1 MALPSLQMGGGRRHK
16 MTGATR
22 QLGTSLW
29 SSMSRRRSGRVTCC
43 PIHIEEG
50 DDETPD
56 VSKAFF

>member
-1 MALPSLQMGGGRRHK
+1 